1 MAELR
6 TLKEIGKEGL
16 VVPIVP
22 EGVALHREILIA
34 YDKNLRSEAVK
45 WIKELQKQIPSD
57 NHKTGI
63 WDESVGAI
71 KFIKKFFNLTEG
83 DINGE

>member
-45 WIKELQKQIPSD
+45 WIKE
-57 NHKTGI
+57 
-63 WDESVGAI
+63 
-71 KFIKKFFNLTEG
+71 
-83 DINGE
+83 